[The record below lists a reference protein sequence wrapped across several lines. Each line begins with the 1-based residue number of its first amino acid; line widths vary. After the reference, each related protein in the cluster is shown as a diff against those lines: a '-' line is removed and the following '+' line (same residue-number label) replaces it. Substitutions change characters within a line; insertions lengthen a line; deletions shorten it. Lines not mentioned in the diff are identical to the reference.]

1 MILQWIGFVNPC
13 TPKSTLM
20 HTLSRLIINVHIA
33 LQLRKNVDKL
43 VSRRSDKDL
52 DLPYDHEGIGD
63 STLEPD
69 AASLSQPVGDWKR
82 HLSEPAIRYNPTGP
96 PHYDTISRNTT
107 FEDQSLFK
115 PLSVGNGASPS
126 SSSTSNPLGLT
137 LIHAFPEPL
146 MDLIF
151 VHGLGGTSIGTWS
164 WERDPS
170 NFWLPWL
177 ARDAELSR
185 SRIFTYGYD
194 ASLTGPYTTLNILDF
209 SKDLL
214 FRMKTYSGQDPS
226 NRLPVGKVN
235 ETYES
240 RWLRNMLD

>member
-1 MILQWIGFVNPC
+1 MIFQWIGFVDSY
-13 TPKSTLM
+13 TPKSILV
-20 HTLSRLIINVHIA
+20 HTLSKSIINVHIA

-52 DLPYDHEGIGD
+52 DLPYDHESID

-69 AASLSQPVGDWKR
+69 AASLSQPDQWKR

-96 PHYDTISRNTT
+96 PHYETISRNTN

-115 PLSVGNGASPS
+115 PLSVGNVTSPS
-126 SSSTSNPLGLT
+126 SSSTANPLGLS

-151 VHGLGGTSIGTWS
+151 VHGLGGTSVGTWS

-177 ARDAELSR
+177 ASDAELSR

-214 FRMKTYSGQDPS
+214 FRMKTYSGKDPS
-226 NRLPVGKVN
+226 NRAPIGKVN
-235 ETYES
+235 YKS
-240 RWLRNMLD
+240 WWLCNILMLSF